1 VDNVS
6 EQWKLNEQQYM
17 PDDGIIEG
25 GGEAAPETVGEGHA
39 AGAFRSGYVAV
50 VGRPNVG
57 KSTLMNA
64 LVGQKLSI
72 VTQKAQTTRHR
83 ILGILS
89 TDDYQVIFLD
99 TPGVIDP
106 HYGLQDLMMQ
116 TVRRAMLDADV
127 VLHMVDGTKASGA
140 NLDMLPDPEGRPAI
154 LVINKM
160 DIASKDKALALVAE
174 ATSRRSYEAVLPI
187 SAKTGLQLDK
197 LLAEIVNLLPAGPAY
212 YPPEMISEHPE
223 RFFVAEMVREKIF
236 ELFREEVPYSVQVN
250 VVEFKEREGEKD
262 LIDAEIVVERESQK
276 AIIIGKGGRA
286 LKRVGIRAR
295 KEIEEFLDRPVYL
308 RLFVKVRSGWRDKES
323 YLKEYGYE

>member
-1 VDNVS
+1 MSSGQEIPNDEPGGAKAELRPDAVGQGRTADN
-6 EQWKLNEQQYM
+6 
-17 PDDGIIEG
+17 
-25 GGEAAPETVGEGHA
+25 
-39 AGAFRSGYVAV
+39 FRSGYVAV

-89 TDDYQVIFLD
+89 TGEYQVIFLD

-160 DIASKDKALALVAE
+160 DIASTDKALALVAE

-197 LLAEIVNLLPAGPAY
+197 LLGEIVRLLPPGPAY

-223 RFFVAEMVREKIF
+223 RFFVAELVREKIF
-236 ELFREEVPYSVQVN
+236 ELFREEIPYSVQVN
-250 VVEFKEREGEKD
+250 VVEFKERDGEKD

-276 AIIIGKGGRA
+276 AIIIGKGGSA

-295 KEIEEFLDRPVYL
+295 KDIEELLDRPVYL
-308 RLFVKVRSGWRDKES
+308 RLFVKVRAGWRDKEAF
-323 YLKEYGYE
+323 LREYGYE